1 MKKIIFVSAILFSA
15 ILFGTNAF
23 ASNPSI
29 KLKWYLEKNRCDQVV
44 RIFNGSVAGTSE
56 EEKYVEMLLNYIEET
71 KTSWMNEEKH
81 YREAVIQLE
90 ALRGVNQKKVSS
102 EAKYMASYIEREGFG
117 NECYKKAESYIG
129 EDDFINAMKELH
141 KIHKDYLG
149 YADVLKLNNLCKEII
164 LKETENLE
172 SVKEI
177 EKSIHKMEEY
187 FAMVPEPAFA
197 TRKAQLEKELE
208 SLKEIIE
215 LVKDASDAYN
225 AQKYKEA
232 FVILEGGL
240 EKYPD
245 NLKMK
250 EGYFLY
256 LEQYVE
262 MIAKEAQEACD
273 NKEYKKAKFIVEE
286 ALEVHDCEPLRLIL
300 EHVKEERSILY
311 RWKNDFLEFI
321 EKFK

>member
-1 MKKIIFVSAILFSA
+1 MKKVMIVSAVLISV
-15 ILFGTNAF
+15 ILFGASAF

-29 KLKWYLEKNRCDQVV
+29 KLRWYLEKNRCDQVV
-44 RIFNGSVAGTSE
+44 QIFNESVAGTSE
-56 EEKYVEMLLNYIEET
+56 EEKYVEMLLNYMEET
-71 KTSWMNEEKH
+71 KTSWMDGEKN
-81 YREAVIQLE
+81 YREAVVNLE
-90 ALRGVNQKKVSS
+90 VLKGINQKKVSS
-102 EAKYMASYIEREGFG
+102 EAKYMAAYIEREGFG
-117 NECYKKAESYIG
+117 NECYAKAESYIV
-129 EDDFINAMKELH
+129 EDDFINAMKELY
-141 KIHKDYLG
+141 KIDKDYLR
-149 YADVLKLNNLCKEII
+149 YADVLKLNGLCKEII
-164 LKETENLE
+164 LKETENVD
-172 SVKEI
+172 SVQEI
-177 EKSIHKMEEY
+177 EKNIYKMEEY

-197 TRKAQLEKELE
+197 TRKAQLEKELD
-208 SLKEIIE
+208 SLKAVIE

-225 AQKYKEA
+225 AQKYKEV
-232 FVILEGGL
+232 FEILERGL

-273 NKEYKKAKFIVEE
+273 NKEYKKAKLIVED

-311 RWKNDFLEFI
+311 RWKNDFLQFI